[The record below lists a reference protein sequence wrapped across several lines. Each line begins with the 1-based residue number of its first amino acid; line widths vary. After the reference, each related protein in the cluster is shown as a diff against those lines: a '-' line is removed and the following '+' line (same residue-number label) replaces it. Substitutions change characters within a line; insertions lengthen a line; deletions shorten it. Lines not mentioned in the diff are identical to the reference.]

1 MQTSSVF
8 ALKEVLSEK
17 KIYSVFV
24 LKEGLSEQRERNAS
38 LLVIQLLVSL
48 RVFESVISYR

>member
-17 KIYSVFV
+17 KIYFV
-24 LKEGLSEQRERNAS
+24 LKEGLSDQREQNA
-38 LLVIQLLVSL
+38 LKKLAIVGLK
-48 RVFESVISYR
+48 EE